1 MAYNQADQYFEPS
14 TDTDANF
21 ANSVAGQTNSYFLP
35 AVYSKKVLNFFRK
48 SSVAEAIT
56 NTDYAGEISA
66 YGDSVRI
73 IKEPV
78 ITVYQYER
86 GQDTTQTK
94 LTDQE
99 VNLVVDTAN
108 AFKFIVDDI
117 ETSMSHV
124 NFKEVAS
131 SSAAYALRD
140 AFDQGVIAKM
150 FSGVSASSP
159 NHILGSDS
167 ATDLA
172 AGTFDGTGNL
182 DIGYDSGEHDPIDVL
197 SHMARLLD
205 EQNVPEEGRWFL
217 ANPEFYEQLVKSSSK
232 LISVDFN
239 AGQGSIRNGLVSSGK
254 LRGFDMYKTN
264 NIDSTTNAA
273 GKCIAGHMS
282 AVCTAQTIINTEV
295 IRDPSS
301 FGDIVRGLH
310 VYGAKYFVLK
320 HLFLPS
326 TASTKAERG
335 MKYSPF
341 SIMPQIGT
349 DTQPLRISTTKKIK
363 VSGQYL
369 KNENKKKYDENY
381 DRILGEKRW
390 HIAGLSVRKKEW
402 AVVV

>member
-1 MAYNQADQYFEPS
+1 MAYNQSDQYFEPS

-48 SSVAEAIT
+48 SSVVEGIT
-56 NTDYAGEISA
+56 NTDYAGEITA
-66 YGDSVRI
+66 YGDTVRI
-73 IKEPV
+73 IKEPE

-86 GQDTTQTK
+86 GQDVTATK

-99 VNLVVDTAN
+99 INLVVDTAN

-140 AFDQGVIAKM
+140 AYDQGVLVTM

-159 NHILGSDS
+159 NHILGSDN

-182 DIGYDSGEHDPIDVL
+182 DIGFASGEHDPIDVL

-205 EQNVPEEGRWFL
+205 EANVPEEGRWFL
-217 ANPEFYEQLVKSSSK
+217 ANPEFYEQLVQTSSK
-232 LISVDFN
+232 LMSVDFN

-264 NIDSTTNAA
+264 NIAATTNAA

-282 AVCTAQTIINTEV
+282 STCTAQTIVNTEV
-295 IRDPSS
+295 IRDPDS

-310 VYGAKYFVLK
+310 VYGSKVLRPEA
-320 HLFLPS
+320 L
-326 TASTKAERG
+326 
-335 MKYSPF
+335 
-341 SIMPQIGT
+341 
-349 DTQPLRISTTKKIK
+349 
-363 VSGQYL
+363 VSAFYGI
-369 KNENKKKYDENY
+369 D
-381 DRILGEKRW
+381 
-390 HIAGLSVRKKEW
+390 
-402 AVVV
+402 

>member
-1 MAYNQADQYFEPS
+1 MSNNVSDQYFEPS

-21 ANSVAGQTNSYFLP
+21 ANSVSGQTNSYFLP

-56 NTDYAGEISA
+56 NTDYAGEITA
-66 YGDSVRI
+66 YGDTVRI

-86 GQDTTQTK
+86 GQDVTQTK

-99 VNLVVDTAN
+99 INLVVDTAN

-140 AFDQGVIAKM
+140 AFDSGVIATM
-150 FSGVSASSP
+150 FAGVPASSP
-159 NHILGSDS
+159 NHILGSDN

-182 DIGYDSGEHDPIDVL
+182 DIGYASGEHDPIDVL

-217 ANPEFYEQLVKSSSK
+217 ANPEFYEQLVQSSSK
-232 LISVDFN
+232 LLSVDFN

-264 NIDSTTNAA
+264 NIAATSNAA
-273 GKCIAGHMS
+273 GKCLAGHIS
-282 AVCTAQTIINTEV
+282 STCTAQTIVNTEV

-310 VYGAKYFVLK
+310 VYGAKVL
-320 HLFLPS
+320 
-326 TASTKAERG
+326 RG
-335 MKYSPF
+335 EA
-341 SIMPQIGT
+341 I
-349 DTQPLRISTTKKIK
+349 
-363 VSGQYL
+363 VSAFYGI
-369 KNENKKKYDENY
+369 D
-381 DRILGEKRW
+381 
-390 HIAGLSVRKKEW
+390 
-402 AVVV
+402 

>member
-1 MAYNQADQYFEPS
+1 MAYNQSDQYFEPS

-48 SSVAEAIT
+48 SSVVEGIT
-56 NTDYAGEISA
+56 NTDYAGEITA
-66 YGDSVRI
+66 YGDTVRI
-73 IKEPV
+73 IKEPE

-86 GQDTTQTK
+86 GQDVTATK

-99 VNLVVDTAN
+99 INLVVDTAN

-140 AFDQGVIAKM
+140 AYDQGVLVTM

-159 NHILGSDS
+159 NHILGSDN

-172 AGTFDGTGNL
+172 AGTFAGTGNL
-182 DIGYDSGEHDPIDVL
+182 DIGFASGEHDPIDVL

-205 EQNVPEEGRWFL
+205 EANVPEEGRWFL
-217 ANPEFYEQLVKSSSK
+217 ANPEFYEQLVQTSSK
-232 LISVDFN
+232 LMSVDFN

-264 NIDSTTNAA
+264 NIAATSNAA
-273 GKCIAGHMS
+273 GKCLAGHMS
-282 AVCTAQTIINTEV
+282 STCTAQTIVNTEV
-295 IRDPSS
+295 IRDPDS

-310 VYGAKYFVLK
+310 VYGSKVLRPEA
-320 HLFLPS
+320 L
-326 TASTKAERG
+326 
-335 MKYSPF
+335 
-341 SIMPQIGT
+341 
-349 DTQPLRISTTKKIK
+349 
-363 VSGQYL
+363 VSAFYGI
-369 KNENKKKYDENY
+369 D
-381 DRILGEKRW
+381 
-390 HIAGLSVRKKEW
+390 
-402 AVVV
+402 